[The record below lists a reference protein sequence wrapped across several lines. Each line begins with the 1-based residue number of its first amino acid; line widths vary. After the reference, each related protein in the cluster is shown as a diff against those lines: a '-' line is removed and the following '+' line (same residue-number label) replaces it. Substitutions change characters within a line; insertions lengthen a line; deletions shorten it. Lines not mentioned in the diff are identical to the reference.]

1 MKGETTMMKKITTL
15 ILAAVAGIALMSMT
29 ASADADKGQKIIL
42 KKLKKACGFNGGE
55 LAKKHT
61 QVEWKTIQDGGKLN
75 EELSKLC
82 PGAKPLKD
90 KYVVHVYD
98 FVHNYAS
105 DSGNVPS

>member
-1 MKGETTMMKKITTL
+1 MIAKFTRWFLIALASTTL
-15 ILAAVAGIALMSMT
+15 LSVTL
-29 ASADADKGQKIIL
+29 SADVDKGQKIIL
-42 KKLKKACGFNGGE
+42 KKLKKACGFNGAE

-61 QVEWKTIQDGGKLN
+61 QNEWKQIQDGGKLN
-75 EELSKLC
+75 EELHTLC
-82 PGAKPLKD
+82 PSAKPLKD